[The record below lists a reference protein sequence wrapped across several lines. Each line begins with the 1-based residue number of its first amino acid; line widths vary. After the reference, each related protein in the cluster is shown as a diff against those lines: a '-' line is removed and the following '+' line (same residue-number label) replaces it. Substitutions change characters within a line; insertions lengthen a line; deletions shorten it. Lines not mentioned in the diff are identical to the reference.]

1 MDKRKLQKNHIKAAR
16 EWLSAAENSLDVG
29 NDVISDLK
37 LMLAKAELSN
47 IKLTPKSQ
55 RIRNLLKKI
64 MPAAAAILLGAGF
77 YLWQGEEKAVKNPP
91 AAATLPPPSKIEK
104 ALPIA
109 PPMAEKREDTA
120 IKEEKET
127 VAAEVEKNKITNKAV
142 ATVNEVKEPVPAK
155 INDSPKE
162 EKNMP
167 SPEMQQLMQSAGKV
181 LRK

>member
-91 AAATLPPPSKIEK
+91 AAATLPPPSTAEK
-104 ALPIA
+104 ALPIVSPA
-109 PPMAEKREDTA
+109 VEKKNDTA
-120 IKEEKET
+120 IEEGKEM
-127 VAAEVEKNKITNKAV
+127 VAVDAEKNKAINKAT
-142 ATVNEVKEPVPAK
+142 ATVNEVKEPAPAK